1 MKKVFLKTCYN
12 ADSSIQKLLSCGR
25 LSSRL
30 LQENPAHYEQYQR
43 GSGRKS
49 FIETHWGLKMIKKDK
64 NELNEMEYLV
74 TQKMVLNLHFK
85 MNIGIILI
93 RVFM

>member
-12 ADSSIQKLLSCGR
+12 ADSSIQNFYPAEDYHQDYYKK
-25 LSSRL
+25 
-30 LQENPAHYEQYQR
+30 NPAHYEQYQR

-64 NELNEMEYLV
+64 
-74 TQKMVLNLHFK
+74 
-85 MNIGIILI
+85 MN
-93 RVFM
+93 